1 METDYFSLRLNTLT
15 ADLNI
20 PIALLESAV
29 KAARLAFEDQRRA
42 GATVELAIEQAELV
56 MLETITPILD
66 AATRLK
72 DILASDFMNLPAL
85 AHAPHFGKLVEQ
97 FMPLLIG
104 PPSRLADAYIVGL
117 LEAYTDKHFS

>member
-29 KAARLAFEDQRRA
+29 KAARLTFEDQRRA
-42 GATVELAIEQAELV
+42 GVTIDLAIEQAELV

-66 AATRLK
+66 AASRLK
-72 DILASDFMNLPAL
+72 DILASDFTKLPAL
-85 AHAPHFGKLVEQ
+85 ADAPHFGKLMEQ
-97 FMPLLIG
+97 FMPVLID
-104 PPSRLADAYIVGL
+104 PPGRLADAYIVGIL
-117 LEAYTDKHFS
+117 AAYTDKHFS

>member
-1 METDYFSLRLNTLT
+1 METDYFSLRLTTLT

-29 KAARLAFEDQRRA
+29 KATRLAFEEQRRA
-42 GATVELAIEQAELV
+42 GVTIDLAIEQAELV

-72 DILASDFMNLPAL
+72 DILASDFTKLPAL

-117 LEAYTDKHFS
+117 LEAYSDKHFS